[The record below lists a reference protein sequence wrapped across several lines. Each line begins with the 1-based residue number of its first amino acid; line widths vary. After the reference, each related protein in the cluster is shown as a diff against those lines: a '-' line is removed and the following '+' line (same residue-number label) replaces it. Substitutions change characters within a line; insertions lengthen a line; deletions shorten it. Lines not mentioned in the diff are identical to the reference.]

1 MRDHDIVLFA
11 PEPWDAIWR
20 NRHQI
25 FTRLARHNRI
35 IWVEP
40 REATW
45 PHLWRRWRAGG
56 WREPTFWKVGVSQPM
71 PNVWVVHTPQF
82 APAARGGVG
91 KVTRAIREAPIRS
104 LLRRLGVRHPLLW
117 LFHPSLADE
126 VGRWGEQLAIYHLVD
141 EYTAYTRNASVQQS
155 LAADE
160 RELLARVDM
169 VLVTSQ
175 KLLESK
181 SALHSRVFLVPN
193 GVDYRAFANARPD
206 AELLRLPRP
215 VLGYVGA
222 LKGKIDFALLR
233 KVAEA
238 NPDATLLLVGPRDAG
253 VDEEEWQ
260 ALVARPNVHFT
271 GVRPVADVPGVVA
284 ACDVGLLP
292 YRRMPWTEHINS
304 LKLNE
309 YLAAGLPV
317 VAIDLPMVAE
327 ARDLLHVARDEDEFV
342 RRVREVRDSLTGPGE
357 DARRDARRRY
367 AAAQDWDTRVSE
379 IGTHVLSELARAG
392 AA

>member
-45 PHLWRRWRAGG
+45 PHLWRRWRAGE

-71 PNVWVVHTPQF
+71 ANVWVVHTPQF
-82 APAARGGVG
+82 APATRGGVG
-91 KVTRAIREAPIRS
+91 RVTRAIREAPVRS

-126 VGRWGEQLAIYHLVD
+126 VGRWNERLAIYHLVD
-141 EYTAYTRNASVQQS
+141 EYTAYTRNPSVQQS

-160 RELLARVDM
+160 RELLAKVDM
-169 VLVTSQ
+169 VFVTSQ

-181 SALHSRVFLVPN
+181 SALHPRVFLVPN
-193 GVDYRAFANARPD
+193 GVDYRAFASARPD
-206 AELLRLPRP
+206 AELARLPRP
-215 VLGYVGA
+215 ILGYVGA

-233 KVAEA
+233 KVADA
-238 NPDATLLLVGPRDAG
+238 NADGTALLVGPRDAG
-253 VDEEEWQ
+253 VDEEDWR
-260 ALVARPNVHFT
+260 ALVARPNVHFAD
-271 GVRPVADVPGVVA
+271 VRPVADVPGVVA

-292 YRRMPWTEHINS
+292 YRKMRWTENINS

-317 VAIDLPMVAE
+317 VAIDLPMVAD

-342 RRVREVRDSLTGPGE
+342 RRIREARDSLTAPGE
-357 DARRDARRRY
+357 ADRREARRRY
-367 AAAQDWDTRVSE
+367 AAAQDWDSRVSE
-379 IGTHVLSELARAG
+379 IGTHVLNELARAG